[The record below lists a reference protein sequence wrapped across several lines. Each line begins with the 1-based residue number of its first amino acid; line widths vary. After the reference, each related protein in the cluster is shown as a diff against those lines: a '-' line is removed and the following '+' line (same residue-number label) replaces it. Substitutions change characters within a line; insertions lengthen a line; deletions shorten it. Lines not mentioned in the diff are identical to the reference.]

1 VNRVRHLRLGVGQKI
16 VAPDGRESRIL
27 IRDTWNTDIVPEL
40 TPQAGDDVIYKS
52 RFSGFFETDLDMRL
66 RKLGVTHLIITGCT
80 TSICVD
86 STVRDAMFRDYLAV
100 LLADC
105 MSEPLGNG
113 LPRSNHDASLL
124 SVEVLLGWVS
134 DSERF
139 LKAVLQ

>member
-1 VNRVRHLRLGVGQKI
+1 MCSSASTVRRIQNVPLRWT
-16 VAPDGRESRIL
+16 GR
-27 IRDTWNTDIVPEL
+27 
-40 TPQAGDDVIYKS
+40 
-52 RFSGFFETDLDMRL
+52 FLD
-66 RKLGVTHLIITGCT
+66 
-80 TSICVD
+80 VD